1 MDELI
6 DKISTLFKEYGI
18 KSIVMD
24 DIAKELRISKKTLYK
39 HFENKDDVVYKVA
52 QFEIK
57 NEFNELKKLC
67 IRHEHVIDE
76 LLIISKYIIQRNF
89 SINSSLIF
97 SMTKFYP
104 LIWEGI
110 MRKRKELI
118 LNLIKQNIQKGIE
131 QNIYRIDINFNV
143 ISIFYSFL
151 LDIKSI
157 EMYNDEFKD
166 GFEKAFNLIFMYH
179 IRGIATQNGIEY
191 FEKHF
196 NKQNN

>member
-24 DIAKELRISKKTLYK
+24 DIAKELKISKKTLYK
-39 HFENKDDVVYKVA
+39 HFENKEDVVYKVA
-52 QFEIK
+52 QFEMK
-57 NEFNELKKLC
+57 NEFSELKKLC
-67 IRHEHVIDE
+67 IRHEHAINE
-76 LLIISKYIIQRNF
+76 LLMISKYIIQRNF

-97 SMTKFYP
+97 NMTKYYP
-104 LIWEGI
+104 VIWEEI

-118 LNLIKQNIQKGIE
+118 LNLIKENIQKGIE

-191 FEKHF
+191 FEKQF
-196 NKQNN
+196 SKLNN

>member
-1 MDELI
+1 
-6 DKISTLFKEYGI
+6 
-18 KSIVMD
+18 MD
-24 DIAKELRISKKTLYK
+24 DIARELKISKKTLYK
-39 HFENKDDVVYKVA
+39 HFENKEDVVYQVA

-57 NEFNELKKLC
+57 NEFSELTKLC
-67 IRHEHVIDE
+67 IRHEHAINE
-76 LLIISKYIIQRNF
+76 LLMISKYIIQRNF

-97 SMTKFYP
+97 SMTKYYP
-104 LIWEGI
+104 HIWEGI
-110 MRKRKELI
+110 MRERKESI
-118 LNLIKQNIQKGIE
+118 LNFIKQNIQKGIE

-166 GFEKAFNLIFMYH
+166 GFEKVFNLIFMYH

-191 FEKHF
+191 FEKQF
-196 NKQNN
+196 IKLNN

>member
-1 MDELI
+1 MDEYLPF
-6 DKISTLFKEYGI
+6 ISNLFKKYGV
-18 KSIVMD
+18 KSISMD
-24 DIAKELRISKKTLYK
+24 DIARELKKSKKTLYK
-39 HFENKDDVVYKVA
+39 HFENKEDVVYQVA

-57 NEFNELKKLC
+57 NEFSELTKLC
-67 IRHEHVIDE
+67 IRHEHAINE
-76 LLIISKYIIQRNF
+76 LLMISKYIIQRNF

-97 SMTKFYP
+97 SMTKYYP
-104 LIWEGI
+104 HIWEGI
-110 MRKRKELI
+110 MRERKESI
-118 LNLIKQNIQKGIE
+118 LNFIKQNIQKGIE

-166 GFEKAFNLIFMYH
+166 GFEKVFNLIFMYH

-191 FEKHF
+191 FEKQF
-196 NKQNN
+196 IKLNN